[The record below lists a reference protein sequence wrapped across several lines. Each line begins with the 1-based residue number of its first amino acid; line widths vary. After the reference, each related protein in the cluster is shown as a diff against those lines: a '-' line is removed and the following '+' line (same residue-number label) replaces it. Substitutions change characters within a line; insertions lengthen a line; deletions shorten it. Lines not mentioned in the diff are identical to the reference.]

1 MPKVKL
7 TDLVLRDAHQ
17 SLFATRMVTADML
30 PICGKLNKA
39 GFFALEAWGGA
50 TFDSCIRF
58 LNEDPWERL
67 KKLKAALP
75 NTKIMMLLRG
85 QNLLGYRHYADDV
98 VAKFVEYAAKDGVDV
113 FRIFDAVNDPRN
125 FEAATAAAKKTGKH
139 IQATISYAV
148 TPFHTIEKY
157 AEFAK
162 QLVKIG
168 ADSIC
173 IKDMAGLLKPYD
185 GYELVK
191 AIKKVTDLP
200 IEIHTHAT
208 TGMSVATLVKCAEAG
223 AEILDTTI
231 SSMSMGTSHS
241 PTETMA
247 EIFHGTEYDTG
258 LDIGLLL
265 EIAAYF
271 RDVRKNYKK
280 FESSFL
286 GADTRILVSQVPGGM
301 LSNMESQLKEQGA
314 GNRIDDVLKE
324 IPVVQK
330 DAGYPPLVTPTSQIV
345 GTQAVFNV
353 LFGRYAKLTG
363 EFQDLM
369 AGKYGACPAPKN
381 QEVVKIALAALKME
395 KEITHRPA
403 DDIPAEYSK
412 LEEETKKLLG
422 TNSVTPEDVL
432 TLAMFPK
439 VAPDFFK
446 NRSKGP
452 VVFKPEDEAPAA
464 PKPAAVQKQGASTE
478 AAQYSVNVDGYNYNV
493 VVAPAGTVAVT
504 AAPVQMPAA
513 PQAAAPAVGPQ
524 PAPAAAPAA
533 GSVSI
538 NAPVAGTVLRYTVG
552 EGADVKSGD
561 TVIILESMKM
571 ELEIKAASAGKIH
584 FLVATGTSVA
594 SQQSIARI
602 GGAAS
607 AVPAAAPVQAPVA
620 APAAPVRPVMPAAAP
635 AAAAPA
641 TGGVS
646 INAPVAGTLLRYAVS
661 EGADVKSG
669 DTIIILESMKM
680 ELEIKANAAGKVHF
694 LVPTGTPV
702 ASQQPIAQIGGASAA
717 PASVSGPAPIAPP
730 LRAPAPMPA
739 APVPQMPVMP
749 PPRPMSAPA
758 AAPAAAH
765 SSGTVIPA
773 PVAGTVLRFAVSEGA
788 AVKSGDTVLIIES
801 MKMELEIKA
810 ASAGKV
816 HFLVAAGT
824 SVASQQPIASIG

>member
-30 PICGKLNKA
+30 PICGKLDKV

-67 KKLKAALP
+67 KKLKAAMP
-75 NTKIMMLLRG
+75 NSKIMMLLRG

-125 FEAATAAAKKTGKH
+125 FEAATKAAKKTGKH

-162 QLVKIG
+162 QLVSIG

-173 IKDMAGLLKPYD
+173 IKDMAGLLKPYE
-185 GYELVK
+185 GYDLVK
-191 AIKKVTDLP
+191 AIKKVTDIP

-208 TGMSVATLVKCAEAG
+208 TGMSVATLTKCAEAG

-241 PTETMA
+241 PTETMV
-247 EIFHGTEYDTG
+247 EIFRGTEYDTG
-258 LDIGLLL
+258 LDINLLL

-271 RDVRKNYKK
+271 REVRKNYKK

-286 GADTRILVSQVPGGM
+286 GADTRILLSQVPGGM
-301 LSNMESQLKEQGA
+301 LSNLESQLKEQNA
-314 GNRIDDVLKE
+314 GNKIDDVLKE
-324 IPVVQK
+324 IAVVQK

-353 LFGRYAKLTG
+353 LFGRYNRLSG

-381 QEVVKIALAALKME
+381 KDVVKKALEALKME

-412 LEEETKKLLG
+412 LEGECKTLLG
-422 TNSVTPEDVL
+422 TSTVTPEDVL

-452 VVFKPEDEAPAA
+452 VVFKPEPEGAPAAAAAPAA
-464 PKPAAVQKQGASTE
+464 PKAGQ
-478 AAQYSVNVDGYNYNV
+478 AAQYSVNVDGVNYNV
-493 VVAPAGTVAVT
+493 VVAPAGTIAVAPAASASAPTAGPKVA
-504 AAPVQMPAA
+504 AAPVAPSGGGAA
-513 PQAAAPAVGPQ
+513 VL
-524 PAPAAAPAA
+524 
-533 GSVSI
+533 
-538 NAPVAGTVLRYTVG
+538 APVAGSIIRYAVA
-552 EGADVKSGD
+552 EGATVKAGD
-561 TVIILESMKM
+561 NVIIMESMKM
-571 ELEIKAASAGKIH
+571 ELEIKATA
-584 FLVATGTSVA
+584 
-594 SQQSIARI
+594 
-602 GGAAS
+602 
-607 AVPAAAPVQAPVA
+607 
-620 APAAPVRPVMPAAAP
+620 
-635 AAAAPA
+635 
-641 TGGVS
+641 
-646 INAPVAGTLLRYAVS
+646 
-661 EGADVKSG
+661 
-669 DTIIILESMKM
+669 
-680 ELEIKANAAGKVHF
+680 
-694 LVPTGTPV
+694 
-702 ASQQPIAQIGGASAA
+702 
-717 PASVSGPAPIAPP
+717 
-730 LRAPAPMPA
+730 
-739 APVPQMPVMP
+739 
-749 PPRPMSAPA
+749 
-758 AAPAAAH
+758 
-765 SSGTVIPA
+765 
-773 PVAGTVLRFAVSEGA
+773 
-788 AVKSGDTVLIIES
+788 
-801 MKMELEIKA
+801 
-810 ASAGKV
+810 AGKV

-824 SVASQQPIASIG
+824 TVASQQPIAEIGGGAGVAPAPVVPAPAPAPVAPVAPAPAAPSGGTAILAPVAGTIIRYAVAEGAAVKSGDNVVIMESMKMELEIKATAAGKVRFLSTPGARVASQQPIAELK